1 MTLASKTAIGEHLS
15 FGEFELAPA
24 ARGLWRSGDPVKLGS
39 RALDI
44 LIALASRPGEVLSQD
59 ELTQIV
65 WRGAHIDETALR
77 VGISALRKAL
87 GDEGERYV
95 ATVPGRGYC
104 FVQEVA
110 ATRAGSTAEA
120 TADRPPLEAQ
130 RLPAQ
135 VARVVGR
142 DEVIDSLVREVG
154 RRRLLSLV
162 GVGGIGKTTVAL
174 AIAARL
180 QGAFEAVAFVD
191 LAPIEDG
198 GQMSAGVAAALGL
211 NLRPQQNPMEEI
223 AAAVEGRP
231 VLLVLDNCE
240 HLVDRVAAFA
250 EHLLGR
256 GQSVTI
262 LATTRE
268 LLRAAG
274 EWVYQLSPLESPPI
288 SSALSA
294 REARGYSAVAMFE
307 DRAALA
313 LGGYELGDSE
323 APHVAGICRRLDGIA
338 LAIELAAG
346 RLAGLGVQGLAS
358 SLEDSF
364 RVLTRGRRTALPR
377 HQTLRAT
384 FDWSHQLLSPEDQ
397 MALRRLSVF
406 SGTFTLEDA
415 EAVVGRDQGLT
426 DVGDCLASLVDKSL
440 VAARLSGQAPR
451 YSLLETTRAYAQE
464 RLSEAGEAN
473 LCRQRHAELM
483 RAAFDRARA
492 DWDKGLVGDWLQAYS
507 GELGNLRAALDWA
520 FSSEGDGAVGAA
532 LTAVAAP
539 LWFHLSLLDEGLV
552 RVERAIAW
560 LKDQPSP
567 DRRLMEQLYA
577 VSIWPQ
583 VQAINGTPSA
593 AAAWQETLARAVE
606 RGDVRYQLQAIRALW
621 VNCFDNGTATEAL
634 ALADRFAALA
644 EQTSDPQDQLIA
656 RRLRGRSLHYVG
668 DFAGSRREIEQMLE
682 LYEPQRSHMVRFQ
695 YDQRLTA
702 QTFLAR
708 NLWLQGYADRA
719 LALVEQLVAEAQAL
733 EHNPTLSYVLFEAAC
748 FIALWVG
755 DMNLAARYTDMHRKL
770 HESDNWRGYT
780 DAFEGEILIR
790 RGRAP
795 EGNRLIAQAIRSLRA
810 RGSHLYIATFEGV
823 LAEGLLACGQIN
835 DAQETVD
842 GAIGR
847 CNLTGEAWCL
857 PELMRIRAVAL
868 AGSNRL
874 AEAVGVLGG
883 GLRLARAQGALA
895 WELRLAS
902 TLAEFQDSPEARAAL
917 QVVLGRVKEGY
928 STDDY
933 RRAVARL
940 GL

>member
-1 MTLASKTAIGEHLS
+1 MTLASNTAVGEHFS

-59 ELTQIV
+59 ELVRIV

-77 VGISALRKAL
+77 VGISTLRKAL
-87 GDEGERYV
+87 GDDGGRYV

-104 FVQEVA
+104 FVREVA
-110 ATRAGSTAEA
+110 ATKAGPSSEA
-120 TADRPPLEAQ
+120 TADRRPLEPRQ
-130 RLPAQ
+130 LPAQ

-142 DEVIDSLVREVG
+142 DEVLEALVQEVA

-174 AIAARL
+174 AVAARL
-180 QGAFEAVAFVD
+180 QGEFEVVAFVD
-191 LAPIEDG
+191 LTTIEDG
-198 GQMSAGVAAALGL
+198 SQMSAGVAAALGL
-211 NLRPQQNPMEEI
+211 NLRPQQNPIEEI
-223 AAAVEGRP
+223 ATAVKGRR

-240 HLVDRVAAFA
+240 HLVDLVAAFV
-250 EHLLGR
+250 EDLLGR
-256 GQSVTI
+256 GEGVTI

-274 EWVYQLSPLESPPI
+274 EWVHQLAPLESPPI
-288 SSALSA
+288 SAALSA

-313 LGGYELGDSE
+313 LGGYELNDSE
-323 APHVAGICRRLDGIA
+323 APYVAGICRRLDGIA
-338 LAIELAAG
+338 LAIELAAS
-346 RLAGLGVQGLAS
+346 RLASLGVQGLAR
-358 SLEDSF
+358 SLDDSF
-364 RVLTRGRRTALPR
+364 GILTRGRRTALPR

-384 FDWSHQLLSPEDQ
+384 FDWSHQLLSPEDK
-397 MALRRLSVF
+397 MTLRRLSVF
-406 SGTFTLEDA
+406 SGAFSLDDA
-415 EAVVGRDQGLT
+415 EAVVGRDRRLA

-440 VAARLSGQAPR
+440 VAASPSGRALR
-451 YSLLETTRAYAQE
+451 FSLLETTRAYALE
-464 RLSEAGEAN
+464 KLSEAGEAN

-492 DWDKGLVGDWLQAYS
+492 DWDSGLVGEWLQAYS
-507 GELGNLRAALDWA
+507 GQLGNIRGALDWA

-532 LTAVAAP
+532 LTAAAAP
-539 LWFHLSLLDEGLV
+539 LWFHLSLLDEGLAW
-552 RVERAIAW
+552 VERAIAW

-593 AAAWQETLARAVE
+593 AEAWQETLARAVE
-606 RGDVRYQLQAIRALW
+606 LGDVRYQLQAIRALW
-621 VNCFDNGTATEAL
+621 VNCFDRGTAAEAL

-644 EQTSDPQDQLIA
+644 EQTSDPQDRLIA

-668 DFAGSRREIEQMLE
+668 DFAGSRRETEQMLD

-695 YDQRLTA
+695 YDQTLTA

-708 NLWLQGYADRA
+708 NLWLQGYADGA
-719 LALVEQLVAEAQAL
+719 LALVDHLVTEAQAL

-755 DMNLAARYTDMHRKL
+755 DMDLAARYTDMHRKL
-770 HESDNWRGYT
+770 HEFDSWGGYT
-780 DAFEGEILIR
+780 DAFQGEILIR
-790 RGRAP
+790 RGHAP
-795 EGNRLIAQAIRSLRA
+795 EGNKLLGEAIRSLRA
-810 RGSHLYIATFEGV
+810 GQSHLYIPAFEGV
-823 LAEGLLACGQIN
+823 LAEGLLACGQTGA
-835 DAQETVD
+835 AQETVE

-847 CNLTGEAWCL
+847 CNASGEAWCL
-857 PELMRIRAVAL
+857 AELMRIRAL
-868 AGSNRL
+868 A
-874 AEAVGVLGG
+874 
-883 GLRLARAQGALA
+883 LARANLPTEAVDVLADGLRIARVQGALA
-895 WELRLAS
+895 WELRLAT
-902 TLAEFQDSPEARAAL
+902 TLAEIQDSVDARAAL
-917 QVVLGRVKEGY
+917 RVVLDKVQEGY
-928 STDDY
+928 VTNDY
-933 RRAVARL
+933 LRAVAGL
-940 GL
+940 GR